1 MFMARS
7 NLESDSQIPNLVSFL
22 IPIPLAQI
30 CFTGWIDSIL
40 FILTAQPPL
49 SASEAGLEGGMV
61 NATLR

>member
-7 NLESDSQIPNLVSFL
+7 NLGSDSQIPNLVSFL

-40 FILTAQPPL
+40 FILTAQPSL
-49 SASEAGLEGGMV
+49 SASWRREGGGV
-61 NATLR
+61 KQV

>member
-7 NLESDSQIPNLVSFL
+7 NLGSDSQIPNLVSFL

-30 CFTGWIDSIL
+30 CFTGWIDSTL

-49 SASEAGLEGGMV
+49 SASWRREGGGV
-61 NATLR
+61 KQV

>member
-49 SASEAGLEGGMV
+49 SASWRREGGGV
-61 NATLR
+61 KQV